1 MDLDQ
6 AIIDIK
12 TDLNFIEAISLY
24 NVKTQE
30 CRFTDN
36 IRYNCKLSG
45 HLCCTDLSENSKF
58 IYIEVENESFFAHY
72 NMESLLL
79 TKMKNDIE
87 INQVILQMRIDKLHR
102 YIINNNII

>member
-24 NVKTQE
+24 NVKTQA

-36 IRYNCKLSG
+36 VIYNFKLSS
-45 HLCCTDLSENSKF
+45 HLCSTNLSENSKF

-79 TKMKNDIE
+79 AKMKNDIE
-87 INQVILQMRIDKLHR
+87 INQVILQMKIDKFHN
-102 YIINNNII
+102 YVIKNNN